1 MTLGSLC
8 RVPTSAASPIS
19 TSCKVKQKDGY
30 CEMATRS
37 SRDSIRVSLTAFDQ
51 LYPKNNLNHNLK
63 VSLLCFTF
71 IYISMYLFL
80 IGLFWTFS
88 SFLFLSKI
96 HHNEK
101 MTWLWTYLDLEPGVL
116 RTKTDVTG
124 CDQIDTCHRE
134 EHIHSRPQHIF
145 SGDAPA
151 NPALK

>member
-1 MTLGSLC
+1 MTLGSRC

-19 TSCKVKQKDGY
+19 TSCQVKQKDGY
-30 CEMATRS
+30 CEMVTRS
-37 SRDSIRVSLTAFDQ
+37 SWDSVTHSIWTTVPP
-51 LYPKNNLNHNLK
+51 PKKNLNLNLK

-71 IYISMYLFL
+71 IYTSMYLFL

-96 HHNEK
+96 YNNDK
-101 MTWLWTYLDLEPGVL
+101 MVCMWTYLDLEPGVL

-124 CDQIDTCHRE
+124 CDQVNTCHRE
-134 EHIHSRPQHIF
+134 EHIHSTPQHIF
-145 SGDAPA
+145 SGNTPA